1 MKILPPTLRES
12 NRYLAISVTSEGDIP
27 RRDLVNEI
35 LFCAATLHGD
45 AGSSEMGIRLLSFED
60 NKGIIQCRMD
70 RVWETRA
77 VLATVTSIKGMRTR
91 IKVLGVS
98 GTVRGA
104 TEKYLLTQDI
114 NEPEPERKRTQ
125 TIKECKMIIDV
136 GTISGEVV
144 NRNNNEIDLLSE
156 DPHSLEILNRSNTRY
171 FGITVFD
178 IKDKEI
184 DV

>member
-35 LFCAATLHGD
+35 FFCAATLLGD
-45 AGSSEMGIRLLSFED
+45 AGSSEMSIRLLSFED
-60 NKGIIQCRMD
+60 NKGIIQCRVD
-70 RVWETRA
+70 RIWESRA

-91 IKVLGVS
+91 INVLGVS

-114 NEPEPERKRTQ
+114 REP
-125 TIKECKMIIDV
+125 
-136 GTISGEVV
+136 
-144 NRNNNEIDLLSE
+144 
-156 DPHSLEILNRSNTRY
+156 
-171 FGITVFD
+171 
-178 IKDKEI
+178 
-184 DV
+184 

>member
-12 NRYLAISVTSEGDIP
+12 NRYLAFSATSEGDIP

-35 LFCAATLHGD
+35 LFCAATLFGD
-45 AGSSEMGIRLLSFED
+45 TGSSEMGISLLSFEE
-60 NKGIIQCRMD
+60 NKGIIQCRVDM
-70 RVWETRA
+70 VWETRA
-77 VLATVTSIKGMRTR
+77 VLATVKSIKGMRTR
-91 IKVLGVS
+91 IQVLGVS

-114 NEPEPERKRTQ
+114 NEPEPDRKRTQ
-125 TIKECKMIIDV
+125 TIKECMMIIDV
-136 GTISGEVV
+136 GTISGKIIS
-144 NRNNNEIDLLSE
+144 RNNNEIDLLSE

-171 FGITVFD
+171 FGITIFD

-184 DV
+184 DL

>member
-12 NRYLAISVTSEGDIP
+12 NRYLAISITSEGEIL

-35 LFCAATLHGD
+35 LFCAATLLGD
-45 AGSSEMGIRLLSFED
+45 AGSSEMGIHLLSFEE
-60 NKGIIQCRMD
+60 NKGIIQCRVD
-70 RVWETRA
+70 RMWETRA
-77 VLATVTSIKGMRTR
+77 VLAIVTSIKGMRTR

-114 NEPEPERKRTQ
+114 NEPEPDRKRTQ
-125 TIKECKMIIDV
+125 TIKECKLIIDV
-136 GTISGEVV
+136 GTISGNIVD
-144 NRNNNEIDLLSE
+144 RNNNEIDLLSE